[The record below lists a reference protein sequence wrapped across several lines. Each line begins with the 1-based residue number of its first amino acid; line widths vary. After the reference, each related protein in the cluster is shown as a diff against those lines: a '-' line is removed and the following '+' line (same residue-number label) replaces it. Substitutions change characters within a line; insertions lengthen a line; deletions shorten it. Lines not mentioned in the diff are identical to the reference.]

1 MAKRSEW
8 LTKSKIK
15 NLKPGKHG
23 DGRNLWLIVTPT
35 GRMTWAFFYTLR
47 GVRREKWFASY
58 DEMSI
63 DAARE
68 EAARYRAMLRAGRD
82 PLDGPSKS
90 LPKRLNTFEAVADR
104 AVDSFTE
111 GMTNEKAKKLWMS
124 TLQTYAFPTI
134 GKKDVSA
141 ITTEDIF
148 EVLKPIWFEKKET
161 ARRLRGRIER
171 IMGYAKVMKL
181 CSGDNPAG
189 LKNNLDQL
197 LLNQGKG
204 VKHHKALPYAKLP
217 MFMAELRKREGI
229 AARALELTIL
239 TAARTS
245 DTTQARWEDIDLDRA
260 LWTVPRE
267 KSKVKDA
274 TRAPHQV
281 PLSDAAVAL
290 LKSLPRID
298 GSDFVFAKAEGEA
311 LSNAAMDAVLKR
323 MERKDEA
330 TVHGFRSTFKDWA
343 LEQTAYPDAVSEAA
357 LDHMEADKV
366 KAAYKRTTF
375 LEMRVRM
382 MADYAAFIDGQTPA
396 GENVVPIRGAQS

>member
-1 MAKRSEW
+1 MAKRSER

-15 NLKPGKHG
+15 TLKPGKHG

-35 GRMTWAFFYTLR
+35 GRMSWAFFYTIR
-47 GVRREKWFASY
+47 GIRREKWFASY
-58 DEMSI
+58 DEMSP
-63 DAARE
+63 DDARE

-82 PLDGPSKS
+82 PLDEPGKTV
-90 LPKRLNTFEAVADR
+90 PKRLNTFEAVADR

-111 GMTNEKAKKLWMS
+111 GMTNAKAKNQWMS
-124 TLQTYAFPTI
+124 TLRAYAFPTI
-134 GKKDVSA
+134 GKKDVSS

-161 ARRLRGRIER
+161 ASRLRGRIER

-181 CSGDNPAG
+181 CSGDNPAAYR
-189 LKNNLDQL
+189 NNLDQL
-197 LLNQGKG
+197 LTKQGKRA
-204 VKHHKALPYAKLP
+204 KHHTALPYAKLP
-217 MFMAELRKREGI
+217 EFMADLRQREGT
-229 AARALELTIL
+229 AARALEFTVLT
-239 TAARTS
+239 TVRTN
-245 DTTQARWEDIDLDRA
+245 DVTQASWSDIDLDAA

-274 TRAPHQV
+274 ARASHQV

-290 LKSLPRID
+290 LKGLPRIE
-298 GSDFVFAKAEGEA
+298 GSDFVFAKAEGEG

-323 MERKDEA
+323 MERKSEA

-375 LEMRVRM
+375 LEMRTRM
-382 MADYAAFIDGQTPA
+382 MADYAAFIDGQAPA
-396 GENVVPIRGAQS
+396 GENVVPIRGAQ